1 MQVTILNEAAT
12 ERHGLAMR
20 RKSFADMRCALAG
33 ALEEVGEWWSL
44 MIVRDAGLGLARFD
58 EFQRSL
64 GIAPNTLA
72 SRLKGLVRAGVL
84 TRVRYQEHPP
94 RDAYR
99 LTKKGR
105 DLLPAVM
112 ALIQWGDR
120 WETHGAEGAPVA
132 FVNHETGEPVRIAV
146 VDART
151 GTPVDTEDVEVRPGP
166 GADEITRWRLA
177 TGKAN
182 KGPTD

>member
-1 MQVTILNEAAT
+1 MK
-12 ERHGLAMR
+12 
-20 RKSFADMRCALAG
+20 RKSLADMRCSLAG
-33 ALEEVGEWWSL
+33 ALEQVGEWWTL
-44 MIVRDAGLGLARFD
+44 LIVRDAGLGLSRFD

-64 GIAPNTLA
+64 GIAPNTLTA
-72 SRLKGLVRAGVL
+72 RLKGLVDAGVL
-84 TRVRYQEHPP
+84 TRVRYQQRPP

-120 WETHGAEGAPVA
+120 WDAHGAAGAPVA
-132 FVNHETGEPVRIAV
+132 FVQRDTGEPVRIAV

-151 GTPVDTEDVEVRPGP
+151 GEPVDPEDVAVVPGP
-166 GADEITRWRLA
+166 GADDITRWRLEA
-177 TGKAN
+177 GKAGAAKKSRAGHAGN
-182 KGPTD
+182 GRP